1 MLYDSQMDFEH
12 AGVEVSQEDISL
24 EDSTERDNIPMDMD
38 NVQEQ
43 HTLLEG
49 GNEEVISKNM
59 KLWPKR
65 KCILLSYSQHIIYSL
80 FFHSCTKATKK

>member
-59 KLWPKR
+59 KL
-65 KCILLSYSQHIIYSL
+65 
-80 FFHSCTKATKK
+80 